1 MAIWQNI
8 WTWLGGSGSSRNAG
22 DQTSGPMGYATASP
36 VEVTEDS
43 AMQLSAVWACV
54 RLLSE
59 TVASL
64 PVNVYRKTPK
74 GRELAPDHWLSL
86 LMARKPNRY
95 QTKVEFFETL
105 MLNLALHGN
114 AYAKITKVGGQ
125 IRSLLPLMAS
135 QIETKLLPDGS
146 VVHLYHADGN
156 VDVLSSESVWHVKL
170 YGNGIV
176 GKSPLAFGRNMFG
189 IAQAAEQSVS
199 KIYANGGKPSGVLS
213 FDRLLTPAQ
222 RASVRENFA
231 TLTTGTDD
239 RLLVIEQGM
248 KFDAVSMSPQDI
260 ELLASRKHQIDEIAR
275 WFGVPSIL
283 INQNE
288 GTTTLGSSAAE
299 IISGFYKLNLR
310 PYLERIEA
318 SVKTWLF
325 TPDEAN
331 QYEFEFDFEGLLRS
345 DLKSRLEGY
354 RTAVAGTILTPN
366 EVRRIEGWP
375 RVEGGDVLLSQVNM
389 TPIDKLGIQAP
400 GGTTNAT
407 QALPV

>member
-1 MAIWQNI
+1 MAFWQNI
-8 WTWLGGSGSSRNAG
+8 WTWLGGSGTARNAG
-22 DQTSGPMGYATASP
+22 DQISGPMGYAAPSP
-36 VEVTEDS
+36 VEVNEDS

-64 PVNVYRKTPK
+64 PVNVYRKTAT
-74 GRELAPDHWLSL
+74 GRELAPDHWLAV

-114 AYAKITKVGGQ
+114 AYAKITKVGGK

-135 QIETKLLPDGS
+135 QIETKLLADGS

-156 VDVLSSESVWHVKL
+156 VDVLSAESVWHVKL

-189 IAQAAEQSVS
+189 IAQAAEQSVG

-288 GTTTLGSSAAE
+288 GSTTLGSSTAE

-325 TPDEAN
+325 TPEEAN

-389 TPIDKLGIQAP
+389 TPIDKLGQVAP
-400 GGTTNAT
+400 VGG
-407 QALPV
+407 PSDGI

>member
-22 DQTSGPMGYATASP
+22 DQTSGPMGYAAPSP
-36 VEVTEDS
+36 VEVNEDS

-64 PVNVYRKTPK
+64 PVNVYRKTAT
-74 GRELAPDHWLSL
+74 GRELAPDHWLAV

-114 AYAKITKVGGQ
+114 AYAKITKVGGK

-135 QIETKLLPDGS
+135 QIETKLLADGS

-156 VDVLSSESVWHVKL
+156 VDVLSAESVWHVKL

-189 IAQAAEQSVS
+189 IAQAAEQSVG

-231 TLTTGTDD
+231 TLTTGADD

-288 GTTTLGSSAAE
+288 GSTTLGSSTAE

-325 TPDEAN
+325 TSEEAD

-389 TPIDKLGIQAP
+389 TPIDKLGQVAP
-400 GGTTNAT
+400 GGNANGT
-407 QALPV
+407 QAIQP

>member
-1 MAIWQNI
+1 MAFWQNI
-8 WTWLGGSGSSRNAG
+8 WTWLGGSGTARNAG
-22 DQTSGPMGYATASP
+22 DQISGPVGYAAPSP
-36 VEVTEDS
+36 VEVNEDS

-64 PVNVYRKTPK
+64 PVNVYRKTAT
-74 GRELAPDHWLSL
+74 GRELAPDHWLAV

-114 AYAKITKVGGQ
+114 AYAKITKVGGK

-135 QIETKLLPDGS
+135 QIETKLLADGS

-156 VDVLSSESVWHVKL
+156 VDVLSSDSVWHVKL

-189 IAQAAEQSVS
+189 IAQAAEQSVG

-288 GTTTLGSSAAE
+288 GSTTLGSSTAE

-325 TPDEAN
+325 TPEEAN

-389 TPIDKLGIQAP
+389 TPIDKLGQVAP
-400 GGTTNAT
+400 GGNANGT
-407 QALPV
+407 QTVQP

>member
-1 MAIWQNI
+1 MAFWQNI
-8 WTWLGGSGSSRNAG
+8 WSWLGGSGSSRNAG

-74 GRELAPDHWLSL
+74 GRELAPGHWLAV

-156 VDVLSSESVWHVKL
+156 VDVLSAESVWHVKL

-288 GTTTLGSSAAE
+288 GSTTLGSSTAE

-325 TPDEAN
+325 TPEEAN

-375 RVEGGDVLLSQVNM
+375 RVEGGDVLLTQVNM
-389 TPIDKLGIQAP
+389 TPIDTLGIQAP

-407 QALPV
+407 QAV

>member
-1 MAIWQNI
+1 MAFWQNI
-8 WTWLGGSGSSRNAG
+8 WTWLGGSGTARNAG
-22 DQTSGPMGYATASP
+22 DQISGPMGYAAPSP
-36 VEVTEDS
+36 VEVNEDS

-114 AYAKITKVGGQ
+114 AYAKITKVGGK

-135 QIETKLLPDGS
+135 QIETKLLADGS

-156 VDVLSSESVWHVKL
+156 VDVLSAESVWHVKL

-189 IAQAAEQSVS
+189 IAQAAEQSVG

-288 GTTTLGSSAAE
+288 GSTTLGSSTAE

-325 TPDEAN
+325 TPEEAN

-375 RVEGGDVLLSQVNM
+375 RVDGGDVLLSQVNM
-389 TPIDKLGIQAP
+389 TPIEKLGQVAP
-400 GGTTNAT
+400 GGNANGT
-407 QALPV
+407 QAIQP

>member
-1 MAIWQNI
+1 MQFWQNI

-22 DQTSGPMGYATASP
+22 DQTSGPMGYAAPSP
-36 VEVTEDS
+36 VDVTEDS

-64 PVNVYRKTPK
+64 PVNVYRKTAT
-74 GRELAPDHWLSL
+74 GRELAPDHWLAV

-114 AYAKITKVGGQ
+114 AYAKITKVGGK

-135 QIETKLLPDGS
+135 QIETKLLADGS

-156 VDVLSSESVWHVKL
+156 IDVLSAESVWHVKL

-189 IAQAAEQSVS
+189 IAQAAEQSVG

-288 GTTTLGSSAAE
+288 GSTTLGSSTAE

-325 TPDEAN
+325 TPEEAN

-375 RVEGGDVLLSQVNM
+375 RVDGGDVLLSQVNM
-389 TPIDKLGIQAP
+389 TPIEKLGQVAP
-400 GGTTNAT
+400 GGNANGT
-407 QALPV
+407 QAIQP

>member
-22 DQTSGPMGYATASP
+22 DQTSGPMGYAAPSP
-36 VEVTEDS
+36 VEVNEDS

-64 PVNVYRKTPK
+64 PVNVYRKTAT
-74 GRELAPDHWLSL
+74 GRELAPDHWLAV

-114 AYAKITKVGGQ
+114 AYAKITKVGGK

-135 QIETKLLPDGS
+135 QIETKLLADGS

-156 VDVLSSESVWHVKL
+156 IDVLSAESVWHVKL

-189 IAQAAEQSVS
+189 IAQAAEQSVG

-288 GTTTLGSSAAE
+288 GSTTLGSSTAE

-325 TPDEAN
+325 TPEEAN

-375 RVEGGDVLLSQVNM
+375 RVDGGDVLLSQVNM
-389 TPIDKLGIQAP
+389 TPIEKLGQVAP
-400 GGTTNAT
+400 GGNANGT
-407 QALPV
+407 QAIQP

>member
-156 VDVLSSESVWHVKL
+156 VDVLSSDSVWHVKL

-189 IAQAAEQSVS
+189 IAQAAEQSVG

-325 TPDEAN
+325 TPEEAN

-375 RVEGGDVLLSQVNM
+375 RVDGGDVLLSQVNM
-389 TPIDKLGIQAP
+389 TPIEKLGQVAP
-400 GGTTNAT
+400 GGNANGT
-407 QALPV
+407 QAIQP

>member
-36 VEVTEDS
+36 VDVTEDS

-156 VDVLSSESVWHVKL
+156 VDVLSSDSVWHVKL

-288 GTTTLGSSAAE
+288 GSTTLGSSTAE

-325 TPDEAN
+325 TPEEAN

-375 RVEGGDVLLSQVNM
+375 RVDGGDVLLSQVNM
-389 TPIDKLGIQAP
+389 TPIDKLGQVAP
-400 GGTTNAT
+400 GGNANGT
-407 QALPV
+407 QAIQP

>member
-74 GRELAPDHWLSL
+74 GRELAQDHWLSL

-156 VDVLSSESVWHVKL
+156 VDVLSSDSVWHVKL

-189 IAQAAEQSVS
+189 IAQAAEQSVG

-288 GTTTLGSSAAE
+288 GSTTLGSSTAE

-325 TPDEAN
+325 TPEEAN